1 MANHVYKD
9 TARIM
14 GYCCEYS
21 LTLAFRGIPATV
33 VGPHL
38 GMNDSSV
45 RWWRRKVADSGHPP
59 CERCP
64 ELFPV
69 DEFVTDWLRSRDQ

>member
-45 RWWRRKVADSGHPP
+45 RWWRRKVAGGAQV
-59 CERCP
+59 CCAQC
-64 ELFPV
+64 PV
-69 DEFVTDWLRSRDQ
+69 DVPLDQFVTDWLRNRD